1 VPASNRGRPSSS
13 SSARPTTPRVI
24 PYETFDRDD
33 VPPLYAWK
41 SAKRIRQIHFMAEDE
56 LGFWERYGY
65 NNHADPRQEE
75 RFL

>member
-1 VPASNRGRPSSS
+1 
-13 SSARPTTPRVI
+13 
-24 PYETFDRDD
+24 
-33 VPPLYAWK
+33 
-41 SAKRIRQIHFMAEDE
+41 MAEDE